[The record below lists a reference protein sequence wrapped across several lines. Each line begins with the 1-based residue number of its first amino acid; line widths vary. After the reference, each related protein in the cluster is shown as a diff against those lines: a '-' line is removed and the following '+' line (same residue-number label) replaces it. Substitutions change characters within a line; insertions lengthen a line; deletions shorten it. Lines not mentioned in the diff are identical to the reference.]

1 MIHLRVQ
8 CVRITLEMKRKL
20 KIRIQKN
27 SKATKNLEIVTLFVL
42 LLLLCYSG
50 STSNATLTWKVFH
63 SDDAQGKIY
72 MKS

>member
-8 CVRITLEMKRKL
+8 CVRITLEMKRKF

-63 SDDAQGKIY
+63 FDDAQGKIY

>member
-8 CVRITLEMKRKL
+8 CVRITLAMKRKL

-27 SKATKNLEIVTLFVL
+27 SKATKNLEIVNLFDL
-42 LLLLCYSG
+42 WLLCY
-50 STSNATLTWKVFH
+50 SNATLTWKVFH
-63 SDDAQGKIY
+63 FDDAQCKIY

>member
-1 MIHLRVQ
+1 MCQDNIGNEKKTQ
-8 CVRITLEMKRKL
+8 NKNS
-20 KIRIQKN
+20 KN
-27 SKATKNLEIVTLFVL
+27 SKATKTLEIVTLFVLL

-63 SDDAQGKIY
+63 FDDAQGKIY